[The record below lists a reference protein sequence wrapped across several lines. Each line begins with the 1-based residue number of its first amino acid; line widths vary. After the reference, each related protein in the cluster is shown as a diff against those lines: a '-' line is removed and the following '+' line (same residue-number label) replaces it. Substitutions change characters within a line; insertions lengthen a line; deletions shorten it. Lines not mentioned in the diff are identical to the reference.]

1 LRDDYTW
8 YGRKNSH
15 GVLAGPLTGGGL
27 VLRAVALVNV
37 SDVGHER
44 VVGVGISQQGADG
57 EQHLGDGECG
67 GPLIL
72 KDVQANATI
81 AVDIGVVNFGD
92 ELNLWGLEG
101 VVSGEVDVQEEHTAG
116 EGGVVGAH
124 DGGLPVEM
132 VGLRLGSGGAV
143 GGWILAEVY

>member
-1 LRDDYTW
+1 MIRSQ
-8 YGRKNSH
+8 NSH

-27 VLRAVALVNV
+27 VFRAVALVNV
-37 SDVGHER
+37 SDVGNER
-44 VVGVGISQQGADG
+44 VIGVSISQQGANG
-57 EQHLGDGECG
+57 EENLGYGECR

-81 AVDIGVVNFGD
+81 AVDIGMVYFGD

-116 EGGVVGAH
+116 EGGVIGAH
-124 DGGLPVEM
+124 DCGLPVEV
-132 VGLRLGSGGAV
+132 VGLRLGSGRAV
-143 GGWILAEVY
+143 GGWVLAEVY